1 MATKKNY
8 KSASVSEDTAQESSR
23 PKVIRVF
30 GKNFDVVTNPKGI
43 TPSDAS
49 GFLLYNNQLVVLSE
63 GLTPSEEADTLLHEI
78 THAIDF
84 TMGLELSERQVTQL
98 ATGLYGVLQ
107 DNPEFAQWLIER
119 R

>member
-8 KSASVSEDTAQESSR
+8 KSATVREENEGENPR
-23 PKVIRVF
+23 PQAIRVF
-30 GKNFDVVTNPKGI
+30 GKDFAVVTNPRGVI
-43 TPSDAS
+43 PSDAS
-49 GFLLYNNQLVVLSE
+49 GFLLYNNQMVVLSE
-63 GLTPSEEADTLLHEI
+63 GLTPAEEADTLLHEI

-84 TMGLELSERQVTQL
+84 TMGLELTERQVTQL

-107 DNPEFAQWLIER
+107 DNPEFAKWLIER